1 MCITHEV
8 IFITENRDLASYLIS
23 GIFRAMFRKV
33 TIGLVLCLIWG
44 AASTAILQAQDPRF
58 SVERIMAEDGQP
70 LSAIYSVMQDSHGY
84 IWFGTVS
91 GLERYDGYGFRSYRY
106 DAFNP
111 TGLSGYK
118 VTSIVEDSS
127 GYIWAGTLTDG
138 LNRLDRRTDKFT
150 HFIHNPLDLQS
161 LSGSK
166 INALITDRFGNVW
179 IATDKGLDRFNK
191 RTGKIERYAAS
202 RVNGRS
208 FAQPTSLFVDRVGQ
222 LWVCSR
228 GGYSDGSSEEIGTTM
243 SVYDEPT
250 DSFRTWTL
258 STTERRDTRILGN
271 GPDGTLELGFLS
283 HGNRNNADPDFLR
296 RFDPKTGSV
305 YILRVATSIEGSTR
319 AKYALTVDREGNC
332 WYASIAGSKSS
343 QGYHP
348 HYSVYCEPPDRLQ
361 AGSAPQPPITT
372 GPIITGLPIT
382 SFQDRTGTMWIGM
395 EDGLVRISRIG
406 SGITTWRHDPNNPT
420 TLSDLRIRSVLRSR
434 QGALWVSTDYGLN
447 RYDEATGG
455 WKRFFAGDTT
465 RGALPNSTVNVIYQD
480 TDGTMFFGT
489 NGGLVAYDERRG
501 RFYDPLPRLRQLDG
515 ARPIVWS
522 ILRDRKGLLW
532 IGTRYEGLAQC
543 GADGNLIQWFR
554 HDPNDHKSLLASGV
568 WSMLEDRR
576 GNIWASTDEGLC
588 RFIPEEKAFR
598 RYVHQK
604 GNNRSLCGTRVWST
618 YEDHAGDIWATSFGG
633 GVSRYN
639 KETDDF
645 TNITS
650 KDGLVTNS
658 VVGLLED
665 DAGALWIATTQGLV
679 RWQAQNNR
687 FKLYDRGDGLQG
699 NEFTFKAFCKDA
711 NGRLYFGGINGLS
724 TFHPMDLRD
733 NTRVPPIVITGF
745 RIFDRLTTEE
755 LYDRDTVR
763 LDHSENFF
771 SFEFSAL
778 NYINPGKN
786 QYAYRLD
793 GVDPSWVTTTSN
805 RRLASYT
812 GLAPGVY
819 TFQVRGS
826 NNDGVWNESGI
837 VITVIIEPPW
847 WGTWTFRGIVGL
859 LAIILTVV
867 GIRIRTHVVRKHEQ
881 EKTNSAVQATLES
894 QEAERQRIA
903 RDLHDGIGQLL
914 AAAGINLT
922 RLRDTIIRRAAT
934 DKDAA
939 ELLEPLDKTEWILH
953 RTTKDVR
960 TLSHA
965 LGISTL
971 QELGLT
977 AALGELISN
986 ISGKEETRF
995 DLVAV
1000 GLDGRLAE
1008 PIEIGLFRIA
1018 QELIANVLRH
1028 ADATEASVQIMQ
1040 EGDELRL
1047 TVEDNGIGFDM
1058 STAQA
1063 GMGLRNIAARA
1074 AAIGGELHYDS
1085 NVGQG
1090 TTVTVVVRHLVP
1102 GT

>member
-1 MCITHEV
+1 MFSKV
-8 IFITENRDLASYLIS
+8 IRC
-23 GIFRAMFRKV
+23 
-33 TIGLVLCLIWG
+33 LVFCVVWVVCPPLMMH
-44 AASTAILQAQDPRF
+44 AQDPRF
-58 SVERIMAEDGQP
+58 SVERIKAADGQP
-70 LSAIYSVMQDSHGY
+70 LSTIYSVMQDRHGY

-106 DAFNP
+106 DAFNAS
-111 TGLSGYK
+111 GLSGYK
-118 VTSIVEDSS
+118 VTTIVEDSS
-127 GYIWAGTLTDG
+127 GNIWAGTLTDG
-138 LNRLDRRTDKFT
+138 LNRLDRKTDKFT
-150 HFIHNPLDLQS
+150 HFIHNPLDPQS
-161 LSGSK
+161 LSGAQ
-166 INALITDRFGNVW
+166 INALITDRYGNVW
-179 IATDKGLDRFNK
+179 IATDKGLDRYIK
-191 RTGKIERYAAS
+191 KTGKIKRYAS
-202 RVNGRS
+202 TRVNGRS
-208 FAQPTSLFVDRVGQ
+208 FARPTSLFVDRVGQ
-222 LWVCSR
+222 LWVCTR
-228 GGYSDGSSEEIGTTM
+228 GGYSDGIYDEVGASM

-250 DSFRTWTL
+250 DSFRTWTI
-258 STTERRDTRILGN
+258 SATERRDSRILGN
-271 GPDGTLELGFLS
+271 GPDGTLEFGFLS
-283 HGNRNNADPDFLR
+283 HGNRNNADPDFIR
-296 RFDPKTGSV
+296 RFDPKSGAIH
-305 YILRVATSIEGSTR
+305 ILRVATSVEGATR
-319 AKYALTVDREGNC
+319 AKYALTVDREGYC

-348 HYSVYCEPPDRLQ
+348 HYSVYCEAPDRLQ

-382 SFQDRTGTMWIGM
+382 SFQDRAGTMWIGL

-406 SGITTWRHDPNNPT
+406 SGITTWRHDPHDPT
-420 TLSDLRIRSVLRSR
+420 TLSELRIRSVLVSTE
-434 QGALWVSTDYGLN
+434 GVLWVSTDYGLN
-447 RYDEATGG
+447 RYDPQSHG
-455 WKRFFAGDTT
+455 WIRFYAGDTT
-465 RGALPNSTVNVIYQD
+465 RGALPNSTVNVIYQGA
-480 TDGTMFFGT
+480 DGRLLFGT
-489 NGGLVAYDERRG
+489 NGGMAAYDERRG

-532 IGTRYEGLAQC
+532 IGTRYEGIAQC

-554 HDPNDHKSLLASGV
+554 NDPNDHKSILASGV

-576 GNIWASTDEGLC
+576 GNIWAATDEGLC
-588 RFIPEEKAFR
+588 RFVPEEKAFR

-604 GNNRSLCGTRVWST
+604 GNDRSICGSRIWTI
-618 YEDHAGDIWATSFGG
+618 YEDRNGEIWVTSFGG
-633 GVSRYN
+633 GISRYN
-639 KETDDF
+639 RQTDDF
-645 TNITS
+645 TNITT

-665 DAGALWIATTQGLV
+665 NIGALWIPTTQGLV
-679 RWQAQNNR
+679 RWQPQTNR
-687 FKLYDRGDGLQG
+687 FRLYDRGDGLQG
-699 NEFTFKAFCKDA
+699 NEFTFKAFYKDA
-711 NGRLYFGGINGLS
+711 HGKLYFGGINGLS
-724 TFHPMDLRD
+724 TLDPLDLRN
-733 NTRVPPIVITGF
+733 NTQVPPIVVTGL
-745 RIFDRLTTEE
+745 RIFDSLTTAEVN
-755 LYDRDTVR
+755 DRDTVR

-786 QYAYRLD
+786 QYAYMLD
-793 GVDPSWVTTTSN
+793 GVNPSWVRTTSD
-805 RRLASYT
+805 RRVASYT

-819 TFQVRGS
+819 TFRVRGS
-826 NNDGVWNESGI
+826 NNDGLWNENGI

-859 LAIILTVV
+859 LAIIFTVV
-867 GIRIRTHVVRKHEQ
+867 GVRIRTHVIRKHEQ

-922 RLRDTIIRRAAT
+922 RLRDTIIRRAP
-934 DKDAA
+934 A
-939 ELLEPLDKTEWILH
+939 ESNIADLLEPLDKTEWILH
-953 RTTKDVR
+953 RTTDDVR

-977 AALGELISN
+977 AALSELLAN
-986 ISGKEETRF
+986 ISAKEETRF
-995 DLVAV
+995 DFVIV
-1000 GLDGRLAE
+1000 GLEGRLAE
-1008 PIEIGLFRIA
+1008 NIEIGLFRIA

-1028 ADATEASVQIMQ
+1028 ADASEASVQVMQ
-1040 EGDELRL
+1040 EGDEIRL

-1058 STAQA
+1058 STAQT

-1090 TTVTVVVRHLVP
+1090 TTVTVVVRSAQ
-1102 GT
+1102 